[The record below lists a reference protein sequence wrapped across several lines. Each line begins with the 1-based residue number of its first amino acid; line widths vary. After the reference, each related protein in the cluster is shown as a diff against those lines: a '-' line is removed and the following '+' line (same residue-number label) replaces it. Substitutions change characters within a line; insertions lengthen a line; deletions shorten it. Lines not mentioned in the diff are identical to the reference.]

1 MSKICTTAIPPSS
14 DLCCIFNI
22 VCLPRVMFE
31 ILSKR
36 LLHQPHSLYS
46 FMLWTESFGQWTM
59 PLSRPCSEM
68 FIVGCQSSPIPVQKH
83 VMASLTRCYK
93 AFGITL
99 IFVAN
104 NIKRAS
110 GIGLL
115 LNCWLCGCTF
125 FQTILKEQF
134 VPSLLCLLFMQ
145 HFRHNSGSA
154 ICK

>member
-59 PLSRPCSEM
+59 PLSRPCSKNVHSWLSVISNTSSEACDGK
-68 FIVGCQSSPIPVQKH
+68 FNKVLQS
-83 VMASLTRCYK
+83 
-93 AFGITL
+93 
-99 IFVAN
+99 
-104 NIKRAS
+104 
-110 GIGLL
+110 
-115 LNCWLCGCTF
+115 
-125 FQTILKEQF
+125 
-134 VPSLLCLLFMQ
+134 
-145 HFRHNSGSA
+145 FRHNFDFRRKQHQTCVGDRLIAKLLVVWLYIFSNYPKGAVCSKSA
-154 ICK
+154 LFAIYAAF